1 MLTVVI
7 LFIIII
13 TLLSYLDMRKPKNFP
28 PGPFW
33 LPVFG
38 SILYIAKTHRKL
50 KYFTHLCAK
59 LGAEYDAPL
68 IGLKFGKDLVV
79 VVNSAKTLKEFLS
92 SDDLIGR
99 PDGEFYR
106 SRTWGER
113 LGVLLTDSD
122 LWKEQRRFSLR
133 HLRDFG
139 FGRRDMSVMLEEETA
154 NMVDFLRKQIQI
166 NNNKEVECDMENIFN
181 IHVLNTLWTM
191 LAGIR
196 YNNDDKELK
205 YLQQVLSELFERAH
219 MFGALF
225 SHFPILRIVAPEYSG
240 YNTYLKAHLPIWNF
254 LNKELQK
261 HKQKIGPFEAR
272 DFMDVYLQ
280 TLSTEDKP
288 TSFTEKQLV
297 AICMDMFMAGS
308 ETTSKTLSFGF
319 QYLLLYPNV
328 QRKAQE
334 EIDRV
339 VGRNRCPTMNDRPR
353 YSINFIYTN

>member
-1 MLTVVI
+1 MFLAVLFSVVI
-7 LFIIII
+7 IA
-13 TLLSYLDMRKPKNFP
+13 LLTYIDMRKPKNFP
-28 PGPFW
+28 PGPLW
-33 LPVFG
+33 LPIFG
-38 SILYIAKTHRKL
+38 SILYIAKTRRKL

-59 LGAEYDAPL
+59 LGSEYNAPL

-79 VVNSAKTLKEFLS
+79 VVNSSKTLKEFLS

-139 FGRRDMSVMLEEETA
+139 FGRRDMSVMIEEEAA
-154 NMVDFLRKQIQI
+154 NMVEYLQQRILLSSK
-166 NNNKEVECDMENIFN
+166 KELECDMENIFN

-196 YNNDDKELK
+196 YNNDDRELK
-205 YLQQVLSELFERAH
+205 YLQQVLSELFEKAH

-261 HKQKIGPFEAR
+261 HKQTVTSFEAR

-280 TLSTEDKP
+280 TLNTEEKP
-288 TSFTEKQLV
+288 SSFFTEKQLV

-319 QYLLLYPNV
+319 QYLLLYPDV
-328 QRKAQE
+328 QKRAQE
-334 EIDRV
+334 EIDKV
-339 VGRNRCPTMNDRPR
+339 VGRNRRPVLSDRPW
-353 YSINFIYTN
+353 

>member
-1 MLTVVI
+1 MLTAV
-7 LFIIII
+7 LFIVII
-13 TLLSYLDMRKPKNFP
+13 TFLLLYLDMRKPKNFP
-28 PGPFW
+28 PGPLW

-38 SILYIAKTHRKL
+38 SILYIAKTHRRL

-59 LGAEYDAPL
+59 LGSEYNAPL
-68 IGLKFGKDLVV
+68 VGLKFGKDLVV

-113 LGVLLTDSD
+113 LGVLLTDSE

-139 FGRRDMSVMLEEETA
+139 FGRRDMSGMIEEETA
-154 NMVDFLRKQIQI
+154 NMVDYLKQQI
-166 NNNKEVECDMENIFN
+166 LLSNIENLECDMENIFN

-196 YNNDDKELK
+196 YNNNDRELK

-240 YNTYLKAHLPIWNF
+240 YNTYLKAHLPIWDF
-254 LNKELQK
+254 LNKELEK
-261 HKQKIGPFEAR
+261 HKQTVRAFEAR

-280 TLSTEDKP
+280 TVNTVDKRSTF
-288 TSFTEKQLV
+288 SEKQLI

-319 QYLLLYPNV
+319 QYLLLYPDV
-328 QRKAQE
+328 QKKAQE
-334 EIDRV
+334 EIDSV
-339 VGRNRCPTMNDRPR
+339 VGKSQRPTLNDRPR
-353 YSINFIYTN
+353 

>member
-1 MLTVVI
+1 MLTAI
-7 LFIIII
+7 LFSIIII
-13 TLLSYLDMRKPKNFP
+13 ILLVCLDTRKPTNFP
-28 PGPFW
+28 PGPLW
-33 LPVFG
+33 LPIFG
-38 SILYIAKTHRKL
+38 SILYLAKTHRKL

-59 LGAEYDAPL
+59 LGTEYKAPL
-68 IGLKFGKDLVV
+68 IGLKLGKDLVV

-139 FGRRDMSVMLEEETA
+139 FGRRDMSVMIEEETA
-154 NMVDFLRKQIQI
+154 NMVEYLKHQILS
-166 NNNKEVECDMENIFN
+166 NKDKEEFECDMENVFN

-196 YNNDDKELK
+196 YNNDDVELK
-205 YLQQVLSELFERAH
+205 YLQRVLSELFERAH

-261 HKQKIGPFEAR
+261 HKQTVGSFEAR

-280 TLSTEDKP
+280 TVNTEDKP
-288 TSFTEKQLV
+288 STFSEKQLV

-319 QYLLLYPNV
+319 QYLLLYPDV
-328 QRKAQE
+328 QKKAQQ
-334 EIDRV
+334 EIDEV
-339 VGRNRCPTMNDRPR
+339 VGRNRRPTLNDRPR
-353 YSINFIYTN
+353 

>member
-1 MLTVVI
+1 MLGPI
-7 LFIIII
+7 ALFIIILG
-13 TLLSYLDMRKPKNFP
+13 LLAYLDMRKPKNFP

-33 LPVFG
+33 LPVLG
-38 SILYIAKTHRKL
+38 SILHITKSHKRL

-59 LGAEYDAPL
+59 LGAEYNAPL
-68 IGLKFGKDLVV
+68 VGLKLGRDLFV
-79 VVNSAKTLKEFLS
+79 VVNSPKTVKEFLT

-113 LGVLLTDSD
+113 LGVLLTDSE
-122 LWKEQRRFSLR
+122 LWKEQRRFSIR

-139 FGRRDMSVMLEEETA
+139 FGRRDMSIMIEEETA
-154 NMVDFLRKQIQI
+154 NMVGYLKRLISSSETQKI
-166 NNNKEVECDMENIFN
+166 ECDMENIFN

-196 YNNDDKELK
+196 YDSDDEELK
-205 YLQQVLSELFERAH
+205 HLQELLSQLFQRAH

-225 SHFPILRIVAPEYSG
+225 SHFPILRVMAPEYSG
-240 YNTYLKAHLPIWNF
+240 YNTYVKAHLPIWDF

-261 HKQKIGPFEAR
+261 HKQTIGLLEAR

-280 TLSTEDKP
+280 TLNADNKP
-288 TSFTEKQLV
+288 NTFTEKQLI
-297 AICMDMFMAGS
+297 AICMDLFMAGS
-308 ETTSKTLSFGF
+308 ETTSKTLSFCF
-319 QYLLLYPNV
+319 QYLLLYPEV

-334 EIDRV
+334 EIDRII
-339 VGRNRCPTMNDRPR
+339 GKDRCPTLNDRPR
-353 YSINFIYTN
+353 

>member
-1 MLTVVI
+1 MLGAIV
-7 LFIIII
+7 LFIIILG
-13 TLLSYLDMRKPKNFP
+13 LLAYLDMRKPKNFP

-33 LPVFG
+33 LPVLG
-38 SILYIAKTHRKL
+38 SILHVTKSHKKL

-59 LGAEYDAPL
+59 LGTEYDAPL
-68 IGLKFGKDLVV
+68 IGLKLGRDLFV
-79 VVNSAKTLKEFLS
+79 VVNSPKIVKEFLT

-113 LGVLLTDSD
+113 LGVLLTDSE

-133 HLRDFG
+133 HLKDFG
-139 FGRRDMSVMLEEETA
+139 FGRRDMSVMIEEETA
-154 NMVDFLRKQIQI
+154 NMVEYLKRSILSSETQRI
-166 NNNKEVECDMENIFN
+166 ECDMENIFN

-196 YNNDDKELK
+196 YESDDRELK
-205 YLQQVLSELFERAH
+205 HLQELLSQLFQKAH

-225 SHFPILRIVAPEYSG
+225 SHFPILRVMAPEYSG
-240 YNTYLKAHLPIWNF
+240 YNTYVKAHLPIWDF

-261 HKQKIGPFEAR
+261 HKETIDSLEAR

-280 TLSTEDKP
+280 ILNADDKP
-288 TSFTEKQLV
+288 NTFTEKQLI
-297 AICMDMFMAGS
+297 AICMDLFMAGS
-308 ETTSKTLSFGF
+308 ETTSKTLSFCF
-319 QYLLLYPNV
+319 QYLLLYPEV

-334 EIDRV
+334 EVDRI
-339 VGRNRCPTMNDRPR
+339 VGKDRCPTLSDRPR
-353 YSINFIYTN
+353 

>member
-1 MLTVVI
+1 MLAAGI
-7 LFIIII
+7 LFAF
-13 TLLSYLDMRKPKNFP
+13 LLLLIAWLDVRKPKNFP
-28 PGPFW
+28 PGPLW

-38 SILYIAKTHRKL
+38 SILYVARNHRKS
-50 KYFTHLCAK
+50 KYFTRMCSR
-59 LGAEYDAPL
+59 LGSEYNAPL
-68 IGLKFGKDLVV
+68 IGLKLGRDLFV
-79 VVNSAKTLKEFLS
+79 VVNSPKVLREFLN

-139 FGRRDMSVMLEEETA
+139 FGRRDMSVMIEEETE
-154 NMVDFLRKQIQI
+154 NMVKYLEELIRNSEEGEI
-166 NNNKEVECDMENIFN
+166 ECDMESIFN

-196 YNNDDKELK
+196 YNSDDKD
-205 YLQQVLSELFERAH
+205 LQHLQKLLSELFEKAH

-225 SHFPILRIVAPEYSG
+225 SHFPVLRVLAPEYSG
-240 YNTYLKAHLPIWNF
+240 YNTYVKAHLPIWDF

-261 HKQKIGPFEAR
+261 HKETFKSGVEAR

-280 TLSTEDKP
+280 TLSADKKP
-288 TSFTEKQLV
+288 NSFTEKQLV

-308 ETTSKTLSFGF
+308 ETTSKTLAFGF
-319 QYLLLYPNV
+319 QYLLLYPDV
-328 QRKAQE
+328 QRKARE
-334 EIDRV
+334 ETDKV
-339 VGRNRCPTMNDRPR
+339 VGRNRAPTLNDRPK
-353 YSINFIYTN
+353 